1 MQVEVTFIGTRPRTK
16 EVLQRRMY
24 HSEIQKWLAEDDD
37 SEGISQPST
46 RGPIDIAGRRPFGVF
61 PGRLIGSL
69 HFFLSLFV
77 PMCTLSPFWSRT
89 GRHKYG
95 LDSRRRCP

>member
-37 SEGISQPST
+37 SEGITTLHPWT
-46 RGPIDIAGRRPFGVF
+46 DRYRGKT